1 MIKDV
6 RQTLEMKGYTA
17 DEIDVLLKSFTELLD
32 TLRKEAT
39 RRRFASRRPGLSR
52 ILKPPSSLRKC
63 RTKAGVHL
71 LCRDGGRHYRI
82 TRKQAPTPSTPSK
95 DIWRGKR

>member
-17 DEIDVLLKSFTELLD
+17 DEIDVLLKSFTELLV
-32 TLRKEAT
+32 